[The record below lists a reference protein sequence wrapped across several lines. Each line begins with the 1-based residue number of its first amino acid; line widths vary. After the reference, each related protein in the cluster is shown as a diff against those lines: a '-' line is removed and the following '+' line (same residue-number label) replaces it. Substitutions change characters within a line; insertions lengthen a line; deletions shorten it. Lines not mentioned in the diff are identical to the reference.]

1 MSGLLRNCV
10 DIRECIELSGHL
22 ASIRTIRWLGL
33 WGLYGYPEMFGGPS
47 GHLGHMG
54 IVSGASGMHG
64 DSLAGVGTISGHLQN
79 PGTIRE
85 VIVGGTHLLYSS

>member
-1 MSGLLRNCV
+1 MY
-10 DIRECIELSGHL
+10 
-22 ASIRTIRWLGL
+22 RTFWTPGKYKDYQMVGIMGIVWISRDVW
-33 WGLYGYPEMFGGPS
+33 GPS